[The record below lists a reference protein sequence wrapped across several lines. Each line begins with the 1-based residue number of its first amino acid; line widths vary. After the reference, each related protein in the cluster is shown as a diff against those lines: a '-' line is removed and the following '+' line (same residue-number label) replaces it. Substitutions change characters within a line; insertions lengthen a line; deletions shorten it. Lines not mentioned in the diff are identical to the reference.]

1 MRINRVCVF
10 LGAATEGLDRGAE
23 GADSSQPQCL
33 LAVRPHRARGTER
46 WVSRE
51 CRAVLA
57 SSEASPD
64 SSASCPSPRPRVC
77 ASRVSPQTSVRGEGR
92 VKADGP
98 F

>member
-10 LGAATEGLDRGAE
+10 LGAATEGVGRGAE
-23 GADSSQPQCL
+23 GADSSQPLCL
-33 LAVRPHRARGTER
+33 LAVRPHRAQGTES

-51 CRAVLA
+51 CRPVLA
-57 SSEASPD
+57 SSKANPD

-77 ASRVSPQTSVRGEGR
+77 ASRVSPQTSVRGEIR